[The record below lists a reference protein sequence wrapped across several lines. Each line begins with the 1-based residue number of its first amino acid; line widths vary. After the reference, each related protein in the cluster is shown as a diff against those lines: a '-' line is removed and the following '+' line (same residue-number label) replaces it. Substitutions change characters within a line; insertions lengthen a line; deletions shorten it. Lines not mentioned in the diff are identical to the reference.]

1 MKRLL
6 ISLALLLAGAFCAR
20 AQFGSFG
27 DIPIEITSES
37 TRMENGLAIAEENVY
52 IRYGETAI
60 YCDYAQYNPDTRD
73 VFLSGNVRIYR
84 DGRLSNAERALY
96 NLETKI
102 LNTSDFT
109 GETLPFRYAGS
120 SLSTIGPNAYL
131 VKEGLF
137 TTSDS
142 SKPDYKIR
150 SKTVRIYPK
159 DRIIFSNVFLYVGR
173 VPIFWYP
180 YLYQSLTE
188 DQSFSF
194 TPGYA
199 STLGSFLLNQF
210 TFPLG
215 SDIAGR
221 ARLDL
226 YSLRGIGLG
235 FDATWGR
242 YKRNAAPIVD
252 SVAALQST
260 PGAPLTT
267 QRRGDE
273 FGRFLVY
280 YINDLAPE
288 TNATGLSRG
297 TIDPTR
303 YRITLQ
309 DRSYLTEDIY
319 STININKLSDRFFL
333 EDFYPQQFSRDPNPE
348 NMIAITKW
356 DEDYTA
362 ILLGR
367 RQLNPLFDSTE
378 RSPEL
383 SLDVKRQQLFKSNFF
398 YDSTTTVGRYD
409 QAYATDSNLHD
420 YGAFRA
426 DSYHQISYPGTYFG
440 WLSVVPHVGVDAT
453 YYSASSPTDSVLN
466 PLTGLVSTTG
476 RDPSSL
482 FREAGTANLEA
493 SFKLSLA
500 YEDVQSRML
509 GLDGLQ
515 HVIQPYADASFV
527 RVSVKPEDV
536 RQFDQFNPSTELP
549 SLDFPQFNS
558 IDSLDNW
565 SLIRVGIRNRLQT
578 RRDDTTVN
586 WLELDTFLNVNLD
599 HPNYG
604 SLLPVSDLGPV
615 SNLYNRLIFAPLP
628 WVYARVET
636 QTPLDDQGYSAV
648 NGNLNFMPAKSV
660 TLSVGNTYIWGN
672 KEFTD
677 SNLWNVTAYLRI
689 NDHWGVS
696 VSESYDFAISTLE
709 SQTYQIHRDLSSWVA
724 SLGFNV
730 LNNGSSLPPV
740 ITVMLIFTVKDAP
753 SIRTPFDYTANA
765 LTNN

>member
-6 ISLALLLAGAFCAR
+6 ISLALLLAGAFCAQ

-27 DIPIEITSES
+27 DVPIEITSES
-37 TRMENGLAIAEENVY
+37 TRMESGLAIAENNVY
-52 IRYGETAI
+52 IRYGDTAI

-84 DGRLSNAERALY
+84 DGRLFNGERALY

-102 LNTSDFT
+102 LNMSEFT
-109 GETLPFRYAGS
+109 GETLPFRFAGN

-131 VKEGLF
+131 VKDGVF

-142 SKPDYKIR
+142 SKPDYAIR
-150 SKTVRIYPK
+150 ARTVRIYPK
-159 DRIIFSNVFLYVGR
+159 NRIIFSDVHFYVGR

-188 DQSFSF
+188 DQSFTF
-194 TPGYA
+194 TPGYGTTFGA
-199 STLGSFLLNQF
+199 FLLNQL

-215 SDIAGR
+215 NDIAAR

-226 YSLRGIGLG
+226 YSTRGIGLG
-235 FDATWGR
+235 FEASWGR

-252 SVAALQST
+252 SVNSLQ
-260 PGAPLTT
+260 PGTVTT
-267 QRRGDE
+267 GRGGEE

-280 YINDLAPE
+280 YINDLAPG
-288 TNATGLSRG
+288 TNATALGRD
-297 TIDPTR
+297 TINPTR

-309 DRSYLTEDIY
+309 DRTYLAEDIY

-333 EDFYPQQFSRDPNPE
+333 QDYYPQAFSRDPNPD
-348 NMIAITKW
+348 NMVAITKW

-362 ILLGR
+362 VLLGR
-367 RQLNPLFDSTE
+367 RQLNPLFDSAE

-383 SLDVKRQQLFKSNFF
+383 SLDVKRQPIFKSNFF
-398 YDSTTTVGRYD
+398 YDSTTSVGRYD
-409 QAYATDSNLHD
+409 QAYATDSLLSD

-426 DSYHQISYPGTYFG
+426 DTYHQISYPGTYFG
-440 WLSVVPHVGVDAT
+440 WLSVVPHAGLEGT
-453 YYSASSPTDSVLN
+453 YYSATSPTDSVLN
-466 PLTGLVSTTG
+466 PATGLVSSTP
-476 RDPSSL
+476 RDSGPL
-482 FREAGTANLEA
+482 FRGAVTANLEA
-493 SFKLSLA
+493 SFKLSRA

-515 HVIQPYADASFV
+515 HVIQPYTDASFV
-527 RVSVKPEDV
+527 RVSLKPQDV
-536 RQFDQFNPSTELP
+536 LQFDQLNPSTELP
-549 SLDFPQFNS
+549 PIDFPQFNTL
-558 IDSLDNW
+558 DSLDNW
-565 SLIRVGIRNRLQT
+565 SLIRLGVRNRLQT
-578 RRDDTTVN
+578 RRDDQTIN

-636 QTPLDDQGYSAV
+636 QTPLDSQGYSAI
-648 NGNLNFMPAKSV
+648 NGNLNFMPTKNVSLA
-660 TLSVGNTYIWGN
+660 VGNSYIYGN
-672 KEFTD
+672 KEFAD
-677 SNLWNVTAYLRI
+677 SNLWNVTAYLRL
-689 NDHWGVS
+689 NDHWGFS

-724 SLGFNV
+724 SVGFNV
-730 LNNGSSLPPV
+730 LNNGNGTPPV
-740 ITVMLIFTVKDAP
+740 ITLMLIFTVKDAP
-753 SIRTPFDYTANA
+753 GIRTPFDYTENA